1 MPTRRGDAAKPQ
13 ARSALLAAA
22 RAGSPRGTE
31 RLAER
36 LQLQGCCKPPVATSP
51 PSPSVLPCFLPCQ
64 GQRPQ
69 QPGCLSSRQHASRPP
84 ACKLCVPPEEPPLAP
99 APPQIPPRVGTGPHA
114 GLSAARRRA
123 LPARVPSP
131 QQVSPS
137 LLTKSLEEKQMEL
150 LAIPCKSIHPSFAAH
165 NSPNSWVFSSSY
177 IFFPSPPLQ

>member
-51 PSPSVLPCFLPCQ
+51 PSPSVLPCFLPCW

-99 APPQIPPRVGTGPHA
+99 APPNPTQGGHRPP
-114 GLSAARRRA
+114 RRA
-123 LPARVPSP
+123 LRRPAPSP
-131 QQVSPS
+131 ACPRPFPAAGFSQPPHEIIRGKTDGAFGNS
-137 LLTKSLEEKQMEL
+137 LQ
-150 LAIPCKSIHPSFAAH
+150 I
-165 NSPNSWVFSSSY
+165 NSSKLRSS
-177 IFFPSPPLQ
+177 